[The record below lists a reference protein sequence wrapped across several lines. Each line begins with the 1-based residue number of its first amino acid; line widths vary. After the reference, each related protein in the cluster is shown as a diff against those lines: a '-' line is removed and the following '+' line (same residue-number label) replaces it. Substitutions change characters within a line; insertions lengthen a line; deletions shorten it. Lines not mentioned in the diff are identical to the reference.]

1 MQRVVERLRLGMCLS
16 RCSLRVKDL
25 PQYAQK
31 TMVAGG
37 VLVVVDDDDDA
48 NRLFMYDGRFD
59 WGMR

>member
-37 VLVVVDDDDDA
+37 VLVVVDGDDA
-48 NRLFMYDGRFD
+48 NRLFMYGRFN